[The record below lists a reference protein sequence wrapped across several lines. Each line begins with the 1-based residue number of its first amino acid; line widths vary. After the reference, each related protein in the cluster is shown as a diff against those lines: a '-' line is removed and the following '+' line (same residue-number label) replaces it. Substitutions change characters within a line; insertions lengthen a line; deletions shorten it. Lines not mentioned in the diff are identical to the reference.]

1 MNLLNRL
8 PPLNALR
15 AFEVV
20 ARHLSFARAAEELH
34 VTKAAV
40 AQQVRALEQDVG
52 ARLVERNGRGL
63 QLTESGAAGAG
74 TLGEGFALFAKAARA
89 MREGKGR
96 RFLVINSTPSF
107 AATWLVGR
115 IGKFKARH
123 PETDVLIDANP
134 IDEALESG
142 AADALIRWGA
152 GEFTGLAAT
161 LLFKE
166 DVFPVCA
173 PELVAGADPLRSPED
188 LRRHT
193 LLHLDWNPAHAS
205 WPDLVRLA
213 QGRRRAPCRGYPRR
227 LLQQHGD
234 DPPRR
239 RPGAGRGADLVRDR
253 RRRTRRRAPRRAVQD
268 QRLDAV
274 RLLLRLPS
282 GRRQFSA
289 HQGPARVPDRGGGAV
304 GGGAGVRVGRRLTF
318 RTSLEL
324 RSASQRRLLS
334 HGCPSMTV
342 RA

>member
-1 MNLLNRL
+1 MSPLHRL

-40 AQQVRALEQDVG
+40 AQQVRALEQEVG
-52 ARLVERNGRGL
+52 ARLVERDGRGL
-63 QLTESGAAGAG
+63 RLTESGAAGAG
-74 TLGEGFALFAKAARA
+74 GLSEGFALLAKAARA

-152 GEFTGLAAT
+152 GEFADLAAT

-173 PELVAGADPLRSPED
+173 PELRRRRRSAA
-188 LRRHT
+188 LARRSE
-193 LLHLDWNPAHAS
+193 PAHAPAS
-205 WPDLVRLA
+205 RLE
-213 QGRRRAPCRGYPRR
+213 P
-227 LLQQHGD
+227 
-234 DPPRR
+234 
-239 RPGAGRGADLVRDR
+239 
-253 RRRTRRRAPRRAVQD
+253 RRTRRGRPGPTGSRPRAR
-268 QRLDAV
+268 
-274 RLLLRLPS
+274 
-282 GRRQFSA
+282 GRSR
-289 HQGPARVPDRGGGAV
+289 PA
-304 GGGAGVRVGRRLTF
+304 T
-318 RTSLEL
+318 
-324 RSASQRRLLS
+324 ASSSTTWR
-334 HGCPSMTV
+334 
-342 RA
+342 

>member
-1 MNLLNRL
+1 MSPLQRL

-15 AFEVV
+15 AFEAV
-20 ARHLSFARAAEELH
+20 ARHSSFARAAQELH

-40 AQQVRALEQDVG
+40 AQQVRALEQEIG

-63 QLTESGAAGAG
+63 QLTESGSAGAA
-74 TLGEGFALFAKAARA
+74 TLADGFALLAKAARA
-89 MREGKGR
+89 MREGDGR
-96 RFLVINSTPSF
+96 RFLIINSAPSF

-152 GEFTGLAAT
+152 GEFPDLAAT

-188 LRRHT
+188 LARHT

-205 WPDLVRLA
+205 WPTWSDWLKAAGARDVEATHGVFFNNMAMTLRAAA
-213 QGRRRAPCRGYPRR
+213 QGQGVALSSFAIAADDLAGERLVAPFKTSVATPFGYYFLCRPDEAGLPRIKA
-227 LLQQHGD
+227 LSEFLTQEATLSAAE
-234 DPPRR
+234 
-239 RPGAGRGADLVRDR
+239 PG
-253 RRRTRRRAPRRAVQD
+253 
-268 QRLDAV
+268 
-274 RLLLRLPS
+274 
-282 GRRQFSA
+282 
-289 HQGPARVPDRGGGAV
+289 
-304 GGGAGVRVGRRLTF
+304 
-318 RTSLEL
+318 
-324 RSASQRRLLS
+324 
-334 HGCPSMTV
+334 
-342 RA
+342 

>member
-1 MNLLNRL
+1 MSPFHRL

-15 AFEVV
+15 AFEAV

-40 AQQVRALEQDVG
+40 AQQVRALEEDLG

-63 QLTESGAAGAG
+63 RLTESGAAGAG
-74 TLGEGFALFAKAARA
+74 ALAEGFALLAKAARS
-89 MREGKGR
+89 MREESGR

-134 IDEALESG
+134 TEDALNSG

-152 GEFTGLAAT
+152 GEFPGLVAT

-173 PELVAGADPLRSPED
+173 PRLTAGDDPLRAPED
-188 LRRHT
+188 LSRHT

-205 WPDLVRLA
+205 WPTWSDWLKAAGALHVEATHGVFFNNMAMTLRAAA
-213 QGRRRAPCRGYPRR
+213 QGQGVA
-227 LLQQHGD
+227 LTSFAIAADELA
-234 DPPRR
+234 
-239 RPGAGRGADLVRDR
+239 AGRLVAPFKTSVATPFGYYFVCRPNE
-253 RRRTRRRAPRRAVQD
+253 APRRA
-268 QRLDAV
+268 
-274 RLLLRLPS
+274 
-282 GRRQFSA
+282 SA
-289 HQGPARVPDRGGGAV
+289 PC
-304 GGGAGVRVGRRLTF
+304 
-318 RTSLEL
+318 
-324 RSASQRRLLS
+324 ASS
-334 HGCPSMTV
+334 
-342 RA
+342 